1 MKIIQILQP
10 QFNTPITKKYNYM
23 TVNPF
28 VSFKSQNND
37 EFVSQLNKRIQ
48 NLLEKAELYVP
59 EYVQDSKKEA
69 VLTAQANF
77 VKANKI
83 MFQNMLN
90 FEHISPQTQQFVQD
104 WIELLLK
111 REKNY
116 NAETSYSR
124 IQAECQKAL
133 ALPLNDENPVF
144 HFFNKAMVNFGLAK
158 CSESEMKK
166 IVAKYSRMFY
176 EEQGEIL
183 FIRKYK
189 KDFMEFLA
197 KTKAPSLHKGE
208 EEYVPQKANVVQPQN
223 PPKMPSELQTE
234 FQPKILV
241 NHRNDIQNPNPLML
255 KYEELKEI
263 FNKYRREN
271 LDEKRIATATKM
283 TEIRKIA
290 QEKNISLVPKKELPI
305 TATLDER
312 LKYLEDDVYP
322 VMDTS
327 IASTFDGYEM
337 FEKYGFNTS
346 DLTLGYPNST
356 FSDFSLH
363 AITADVT
370 ELGDDFLPKVTATD
384 EVVSRYLDLFNK
396 FAKKEYGDEETLE
409 YILDRTNK
417 IMSEETALKYIAT
430 LKRYI
435 PTQKY
440 IVNPEF
446 IFLDR
451 TFGRFKDSEK
461 IKAAIEDLKEYSKD
475 LPKS

>member
-1 MKIIQILQP
+1 MLNAI
-10 QFNTPITKKYNYM
+10 NN
-23 TVNPF
+23 
-28 VSFKSQNND
+28 KS
-37 EFVSQLNKRIQ
+37 SQLFTTMMQSKTINKQMPVQQTVVTQEKSVSKQLNRNEIIKYGAIGTGIILI
-48 NLLEKAELYVP
+48 LLA
-59 EYVQDSKKEA
+59 
-69 VLTAQANF
+69 
-77 VKANKI
+77 
-83 MFQNMLN
+83 
-90 FEHISPQTQQFVQD
+90 
-104 WIELLLK
+104 LLK
-111 REKNY
+111 RKKITKFFKE
-116 NAETSYSR
+116 
-124 IQAECQKAL
+124 L
-133 ALPLNDENPVF
+133 
-144 HFFNKAMVNFGLAK
+144 FNKESSAMPPSNPPKNQGSNIKPPSGGNGGNPSSFPVGVKNETELEKLHLLG
-158 CSESEMKK
+158 
-166 IVAKYSRMFY
+166 AKYS
-176 EEQGEIL
+176 
-183 FIRKYK
+183 
-189 KDFMEFLA
+189 
-197 KTKAPSLHKGE
+197 
-208 EEYVPQKANVVQPQN
+208 
-223 PPKMPSELQTE
+223 
-234 FQPKILV
+234 
-241 NHRNDIQNPNPLML
+241 DIKNQNPLML

-283 TEIRKIA
+283 TEIRKMA

-305 TATLDER
+305 TATLEER

-346 DLTLGYPNST
+346 DLTLGYSNST

-370 ELGDDFLPKVTATD
+370 ELGDDFLPVVTATD

>member
-1 MKIIQILQP
+1 MINAI
-10 QFNTPITKKYNYM
+10 
-23 TVNPF
+23 
-28 VSFKSQNND
+28 NNSS
-37 EFVSQLNKRIQ
+37 SQLFTTMMQSKTINKQMPVQQTVVTQEKSVSKQLNRNEIIKYGAIGTGIILI
-48 NLLEKAELYVP
+48 LLA
-59 EYVQDSKKEA
+59 
-69 VLTAQANF
+69 
-77 VKANKI
+77 
-83 MFQNMLN
+83 
-90 FEHISPQTQQFVQD
+90 
-104 WIELLLK
+104 LLK
-111 REKNY
+111 RKKITKFFKE
-116 NAETSYSR
+116 
-124 IQAECQKAL
+124 L
-133 ALPLNDENPVF
+133 
-144 HFFNKAMVNFGLAK
+144 FNKESSAMPP
-158 CSESEMKK
+158 SEPPTNQGSNIKPPPGGNGGNPPSSSSTCISQNTERKK
-166 IVAKYSRMFY
+166 VHMH
-176 EEQGEIL
+176 
-183 FIRKYK
+183 
-189 KDFMEFLA
+189 
-197 KTKAPSLHKGE
+197 KTKHS
-208 EEYVPQKANVVQPQN
+208 
-223 PPKMPSELQTE
+223 
-234 FQPKILV
+234 
-241 NHRNDIQNPNPLML
+241 DIKNPNPLIL

-283 TEIRKIA
+283 TEIRKMA

-346 DLTLGYPNST
+346 DLTLGFPNST

-370 ELGDDFLPKVTATD
+370 ELGDDFLPIVTATD

-451 TFGRFKDSEK
+451 TFGLFKNSEK

-475 LPKS
+475 LPKH